1 MKTYIVN
8 QNIKRI
14 VTDRRLRP
22 CEVERRAGM
31 KAGVVSRIM
40 SGKRKVYADEVIPI
54 AMALGVSLDELFK
67 GTCACKRVQAD

>member
-14 VTDRRLRP
+14 VKERRLRP
-22 CEVERRAGM
+22 FEVERRAGM

-54 AMALGVSLDELFK
+54 AMALGVKIEELFESV
-67 GTCACKRVQAD
+67 G